1 MYRLLRLFLMKKS
14 ERTHAAAPPFQIEP
28 APLGFDLVPVKALDG
43 CFHPAI
49 TRLIKASFVSLSLDF
64 LSYFSPIIVQSSD
77 HTGRS
82 FLSVCFYFYPSCRA
96 RSCQNATALAAA
108 TFSESTPCAMG
119 IRTV

>member
-49 TRLIKASFVSLSLDF
+49 TRLIRASFVSLFLDLLSFIIFFSDNSSKLRPYWPELFICLFLF
-64 LSYFSPIIVQSSD
+64 LSILPRPKLPEGNC
-77 HTGRS
+77 TG
-82 FLSVCFYFYPSCRA
+82 CRHI
-96 RSCQNATALAAA
+96 Q
-108 TFSESTPCAMG
+108 
-119 IRTV
+119 